1 LLRQCQFGFE
11 REQLQLLHEKLDE
24 ITDAIHGRDSDR
36 LVANRR
42 FLEERFGKSADGLSL
57 PHP

>member
-1 LLRQCQFGFE
+1 MPVRLRERATPLLD
-11 REQLQLLHEKLDE
+11 EKLDE
-24 ITDAIHGRDSDR
+24 ITDAVHGRDSDR

-57 PHP
+57 PHPE